1 MAELKERINGAWVS
15 RGQVSPQDIGRKWV
29 QGTLEDVTITP
40 SESQQTRTAGQGYA
54 AIRQVV
60 VNAVPDDYVGSGVTR
75 KAAANY
81 TPSESTQTIAAGQYL
96 DGAQTINAISSTYVG
111 SGITRRSSTDLTVS
125 GATVNVPA
133 GYYSSAASKSIPVYD
148 GSVS

>member
-15 RGQVSPQDIGRKWV
+15 LGQISPQNISRRQV
-29 QGTLEDVTITP
+29 PATLEDVTLTP
-40 SESQQTRTAGQGYA
+40 SESQQTRTAGQGYD

-60 VNAVPDDYVGSGVTR
+60 VNAV
-75 KAAANY
+75 
-81 TPSESTQTIAAGQYL
+81 
-96 DGAQTINAISSTYVG
+96 SSTYVG